1 MAKYLDSTGLTHLW
15 AKIKSYVAG
24 RVPSKTSELTNDS
37 GFITASD
44 VPEGAAATTTT
55 PLMDGTAAVGT
66 ETAFARGDH
75 RHPTD
80 TSRQA
85 VISDLA
91 TIRSGASAGAT
102 AYQKPST
109 GIPESDL
116 AQAVKDKL
124 TAASNAIP
132 SSEKGVPGGVVDL
145 DENGL
150 IDSVYLPSFVDDVV
164 EAWARSGATPL
175 SENWLTATQGTEIP
189 IEPTSGKI
197 YVLMA
202 DSGEYTANSQF
213 RWGGTTYVK
222 LNDGG
227 VSAITNA
234 EIDSITSN

>member
-1 MAKYLDSTGLTHLW
+1 MAKYLDELGLTHFW
-15 AKIKSYVAG
+15 AKLKSTFVAKEDG
-24 RVPSKTSELTNDS
+24 KGLSTNDYTTAEKNKLS
-37 GFITASD
+37 GIAAGAEANVKSD
-44 VPEGAAATTTT
+44 WNATSGDAEILNKPTI
-55 PLMDGTAAVGT
+55 PAAVTESTVSGWGFTKNTGT
-66 ETAFARGDH
+66 Y
-75 RHPTD
+75 
-80 TSRQA
+80 S
-85 VISDLA
+85 
-91 TIRSGASAGAT
+91 
-102 AYQKPST
+102 KPST

-132 SSEKGVPGGVVDL
+132 SSQIGVPGGVVDL

-150 IDSVYLPSFVDDVV
+150 IDSSYLPSFVDDVI

-175 SENWLTATQGTEIP
+175 SENWLTETQGTEVP

-202 DSGEYTANSQF
+202 DSGDYTANSQF